1 MTSTSNGAVGPFP
14 LLISNPVKLT
24 LETDMN
30 TMNSYLETGKTA
42 LRRCGAALA
51 GIAGLLVGGLLVSAF
66 ATLGLAIIG
75 IGAVA
80 MSILLAASALAPGE
94 DKKVATS

>member
-1 MTSTSNGAVGPFP
+1 M
-14 LLISNPVKLT
+14 K
-24 LETDMN
+24 

-51 GIAGLLVGGLLVSAF
+51 GIAGLVAGGLLVSAF

-80 MSILLAASALAPGE
+80 MSILLAASALAPEE
-94 DKKVATS
+94 DKKVTTT

>member
-1 MTSTSNGAVGPFP
+1 M
-14 LLISNPVKLT
+14 K
-24 LETDMN
+24 

-51 GIAGLLVGGLLVSAF
+51 GIVGLVAGGLLVSAF

-80 MSILLAASALAPGE
+80 MSILLAASALAPEE
-94 DKKVATS
+94 DKKVTTT